1 MNKIEILIIT
11 ITIIYDKVS
20 QIFWMKIYLNLFF
33 HQLMKKRNTKYN
45 YRYFISPLK
54 IIKNTFTKCLYPN
67 TIYYILL

>member
-33 HQLMKKRNTKYN
+33 HQLMKKKKY
-45 YRYFISPLK
+45 K
-54 IIKNTFTKCLYPN
+54 I
-67 TIYYILL
+67 